1 MVTIVIKYSNKSIL
15 LSTVYSS
22 PDNDNNACQQWL
34 FDTEESLYKVYSE
47 NKHIVQMGDFIIDLL
62 SDKSHT
68 LKTSWANTT
77 ANMELIQI
85 IQDPTR
91 ISKSANT
98 LSTIYKYIKIS
109 LSYRVCPLNRV

>member
-1 MVTIVIKYSNKSIL
+1 MTIM
-15 LSTVYSS
+15 
-22 PDNDNNACQQWL
+22 PCQQWL
-34 FDTEESLYKVYSE
+34 FDMEESLYKMYSE
-47 NKHIVQMGDFIIDLL
+47 NKQIVLMGDINIDLL

-85 IQDPTR
+85 IKDPTR

-98 LSTIYKYIKIS
+98 LIDQYICI
-109 LSYRVCPLNRV
+109 